1 MPAPMTKKV
10 IIITGASR
18 GIGANTAVLA
28 GQRGYAVCVNYRSNR
43 EKAEEVVAAI
53 RGSGGAAIAVQADVG
68 DETAV
73 VRLFATVDQE
83 LGRVDALVNNAGVN
97 DIAQGRVDEC
107 DADAIRRIYN
117 TNVVSMFLCSREAIR
132 RMSTRHGGRGGSIVN
147 LSSTLAHLAAAGRFL
162 AYSATK
168 GAVESF
174 SFGLA
179 QEVAG
184 EGIRVNACR
193 PGPTDTDMIPPGRV
207 ATANLPMGRVSTAG
221 EVANAVLWLLSDE
234 ASYVSGTILGVTG
247 AR

>member
-1 MPAPMTKKV
+1 MTEKV

-18 GIGANTAVLA
+18 GIGASTAVLA
-28 GQRGYAVCVNYRSNR
+28 GQRGYRVCVNYHSNR
-43 EKAEEVVAAI
+43 ARADEVVASI
-53 RGSGGAAIAVQADVG
+53 RNKGGTAIAVQADVG
-68 DETAV
+68 DEPAV
-73 VRLFATVDQE
+73 MRMFATVDRE
-83 LGRVDALVNNAGVN
+83 LGGVDALVNNAGIN

-107 DADAIRRIYN
+107 DAESIRRIYN

-132 RMSTRHGGRGGSIVN
+132 RMSTRHGGKGGAIVN
-147 LSSTLAHLAAAGRFL
+147 LSSTLAHVAAAGRFL
-162 AYSATK
+162 PYSATK

-174 SFGLA
+174 TFGLA

-207 ATANLPMGRVSTAG
+207 ATGNLPMGRISTPG

-234 ASYVSGTILGVTG
+234 ASYVSGSNLGVTG

>member
-1 MPAPMTKKV
+1 MTEKV

-18 GIGANTAVLA
+18 GIGASTAVLA
-28 GQRGYAVCVNYRSNR
+28 GQRGYRVCVNYHSNR
-43 EKAEEVVAAI
+43 ARADEVVASI
-53 RGSGGAAIAVQADVG
+53 RNKGGTAIAVQADVG
-68 DETAV
+68 DEPAV
-73 VRLFATVDQE
+73 MRMFATVDRE
-83 LGRVDALVNNAGVN
+83 LGGVDALVNNAGIN

-107 DADAIRRIYN
+107 DAESIRRIYN

-132 RMSTRHGGRGGSIVN
+132 RMSTRHGGKGGAIVN
-147 LSSTLAHLAAAGRFL
+147 LSSTLAHVAAAGRFL
-162 AYSATK
+162 PYSATK

-174 SFGLA
+174 TFGLA

-184 EGIRVNACR
+184 EGIRVNGCR

-207 ATANLPMGRVSTAG
+207 ATANLPMGRISTPG

-234 ASYVSGTILGVTG
+234 ASYVSGANLGVTG

>member
-1 MPAPMTKKV
+1 MTEKV

-18 GIGANTAVLA
+18 GIGASTAVLA
-28 GQRGYAVCVNYRSNR
+28 GQRGYRVCVNYHSNR
-43 EKAEEVVAAI
+43 ARADEVVASI
-53 RGSGGAAIAVQADVG
+53 RNKGGTAIAVQADVG
-68 DETAV
+68 DEPAV
-73 VRLFATVDQE
+73 MRMFATVDRE
-83 LGRVDALVNNAGVN
+83 LGGVDALVNNAGVN

-132 RMSTRHGGRGGSIVN
+132 RMSTRHGGKGGAIVN
-147 LSSTLAHLAAAGRFL
+147 LSSTLAHVAAAGRFL
-162 AYSATK
+162 PYSATK

-174 SFGLA
+174 TFGLA

-207 ATANLPMGRVSTAG
+207 ATGNLPMGRISSPG

-234 ASYVSGTILGVTG
+234 ASYVSGSNLGVTG

>member
-1 MPAPMTKKV
+1 MTEKV

-18 GIGANTAVLA
+18 GIGASTAVLA
-28 GQRGYAVCVNYRSNR
+28 GQRGYRVCVNYHSNR
-43 EKAEEVVAAI
+43 ARADEVVASI
-53 RGSGGAAIAVQADVG
+53 RNKGGTAIAVQADVG
-68 DETAV
+68 DEPAV
-73 VRLFATVDQE
+73 MRMFATVDRE
-83 LGRVDALVNNAGVN
+83 LGGVDALVNNAGVN

-132 RMSTRHGGRGGSIVN
+132 RMSTRHGGKGGAIVN
-147 LSSTLAHLAAAGRFL
+147 LSSTLAHVAAAGRFL
-162 AYSATK
+162 PYSATK

-174 SFGLA
+174 TFGLA

-207 ATANLPMGRVSTAG
+207 ATGNLPMGRISSAG

-234 ASYVSGTILGVTG
+234 ASYVSGSNLGVTG